1 MNKYVEEL
9 VTEMLF
15 DVSDIA
21 FGHSFQ
27 DVGYENKKD
36 FFLEMQSKLEKL
48 DSLLRK
54 TEAT

>member
-36 FFLEMQSKLEKL
+36 FFLEMQTKLEKL